1 VTVKRDQKSDKG
13 LALPM
18 VLIMSSVIAVVVV
31 SLASY
36 TISSLRYGQVTEDR
50 SDRLSAADAG
60 MRYAIDQLK
69 LRNAGCI
76 LDTQEA
82 LLPGVQADFNGATAS
97 VTCERITSG
106 FEGIQAYAAV
116 MTGVGVP
123 PGQDLLSSQSGSNS
137 KVLGGPVY
145 MSRIDSSDF
154 DLDPP
159 VDVKDGPLL
168 YPDTTSTPCTSVKAS
183 TLPAKLRFDPPL
195 IFGPICVNKTWEQ
208 LFDSPVVPTLT
219 GLVERDGTLS
229 LSSSSNLPPGS
240 FTDDANGCRVFETGR
255 YTTPPDLAGYDAYFK
270 TGDYL
275 FDFTSPDTELVV
287 SQGVVTAGKPNP
299 ATTDPLVNDIPNAP
313 CLPAQ
318 NADPGLPPI
327 PTDPLE
333 YGATFYFAGDSHI
346 NVAVQGSLEIHTR
359 QQGTADYV
367 SVQTLCEPNGSWC
380 NGGGGGGFGAMKA
393 STLTAPKTGSNP
405 NFLFT
410 DSGNNKEFVAHGLVY
425 APLTQVEFGNVS
437 NSATQ
442 KMLGGLIVSRLV
454 LQSST
459 SATNFE
465 ISVPTSPITAKI
477 QLTSTGTK
485 NGSTSIRAVV
495 EYRPYDK
502 SGDID
507 ERIRVNSWR
516 VCETSGC

>member
-1 VTVKRDQKSDKG
+1 
-13 LALPM
+13 M
-18 VLIMSSVIAVVVV
+18 VLVMSSVIAVVVV

-36 TISSLRYGQVTEDR
+36 TISSLSYGQVVENR
-50 SDRLSAADAG
+50 SDQLSAADAG

-76 LDTQEA
+76 LDTQESI
-82 LLPGVQADFNGATAS
+82 LPGVQADFNGATAS
-97 VTCERITSG
+97 VTCVRITSG

-116 MTGVGVP
+116 MTGEGVP
-123 PGQDLLSSQSGSNS
+123 PGQDLLSSQSGSNA

-145 MSRIDSSDF
+145 MSRIGPSDF

-159 VDVKDGPLL
+159 IDIKDGPLL
-168 YPDTTSTPCTSVKAS
+168 YPDSAEPCISVKPS
-183 TLPAKLRFDPPL
+183 TLPADLRFDPPL
-195 IFGPICVNKTWEQ
+195 IYGPICVNRTWDE
-208 LFDSPVVPTLT
+208 LFDSPDVPDLT
-219 GLVERDGTLS
+219 GLIERDGILD
-229 LSSSSNLPPGS
+229 LASSPALPLPQGS
-240 FTDDANGCRVFETGR
+240 FADDINGCRVFEPGR
-255 YTTPPDLAGYDAYFK
+255 YTTPPDLDGYDAYFK

-275 FDFTSPDTELVV
+275 FDFTGPDTELLV
-287 SQGVVTAGKPNP
+287 SQGVVTAGRVNP
-299 ATTDPLVNDIPNAP
+299 FTTISNDIPNAA
-313 CLPAQ
+313 CVPAQ
-318 NADPGLPPI
+318 NADAGVVP
-327 PTDPLE
+327 DD

-367 SVQTLCEPNGSWC
+367 SVQTLCDPISTPKWC
-380 NGGGGGGFGAMKA
+380 NPSGGGNFIPAKA

-437 NSATQ
+437 NTATQ

-465 ISVPTSPITAKI
+465 ISVPTSPITARI

-485 NGSTSIRAVV
+485 DGATSIRAVV

-516 VCETSGC
+516 VCEVGGC